1 MVRNR
6 GNRDFI
12 DKRFDGMPRARAEF
26 SPMRANGTINTKPQ
40 ERMKHS
46 NDRFKD
52 NR

>member
-1 MVRNR
+1 MVRNKDHGFTDQR
-6 GNRDFI
+6 IED
-12 DKRFDGMPRARAEF
+12 MPRARAEF
-26 SPMRANGTINTKPQ
+26 SSLRANGTINTKPQ